1 MFHDDAPLR
10 DHVLEGPLDLLVCV
24 RDQLHLFHVDL
35 LEQVVD
41 PDSLLQELDLGG
53 QIRVLVVKFLV
64 SCNTLSI
71 LLCKL
76 LFFDF
81 EHLVL
86 SVKLALFDAQLNQ
99 VIAICVVFL
108 ELYVEFVVQIKELLL
123 KLELLIKDILAL
135 GFFVT
140 TLVHKIC
147 AGMLESI
154 HVLFVFDADLAF
166 FILLLL
172 LYLPISDILSRNLV
186 LEFHIMLVNDSLIF
200 E

>member
-1 MFHDDAPLR
+1 M
-10 DHVLEGPLDLLVCV
+10 
-24 RDQLHLFHVDL
+24 
-35 LEQVVD
+35 
-41 PDSLLQELDLGG
+41 
-53 QIRVLVVKFLV
+53 
-64 SCNTLSI
+64 
-71 LLCKL
+71 
-76 LFFDF
+76 
-81 EHLVL
+81 
-86 SVKLALFDAQLNQ
+86 
-99 VIAICVVFL
+99 
-108 ELYVEFVVQIKELLL
+108 L

-154 HVLFVFDADLAF
+154 HVLFVFDANLAF

-186 LEFHIMLVNDSLIF
+186 LEFHIMLVDNSLIF